1 MLPRELRILDKNK
14 LMRFEIPRS
23 LRRMLSEQNRTLKI
37 IDKHQFGV
45 TNFYPQATY
54 ENPNPKSHFDFSIWK
69 IRKSKHYS
77 ELRGKPGGM
86 VEIMIHQNVLI
97 SSITIVLFDLDG
109 INLFYVII
117 YCCN

>member
-1 MLPRELRILDKNK
+1 
-14 LMRFEIPRS
+14 
-23 LRRMLSEQNRTLKI
+23 MLSEQNRTLKI

-69 IRKSKHYS
+69 NTQEQALFRAT
-77 ELRGKPGGM
+77 RKPGGM